1 MKISANNITI
11 TINDT
16 DARDGEVDVTIA
28 NVTTDTITTHL
39 TVHPDGSV
47 TVQPRNTNE
56 QDSTSDDDKDNSS
69 ETTEYIIA
77 ELTDEENETLVETLA
92 QHADNNESASVVVTE
107 AIARRMGR
115 YDCSFTGT
123 VMNMPNVEDVM
134 FCVDELGLVFSLT
147 DGDGACVNP
156 AYIYSITINP

>member
-1 MKISANNITI
+1 MKIFANNITI
-11 TINDT
+11 TIDDT
-16 DARDGEVDVTIA
+16 NAHDGEVDVTIA
-28 NVTTDTITTHL
+28 NAITDTITTHL

-56 QDSTSDDDKDNSS
+56 QDSASNNDEDNGF

-77 ELTDEENETLVETLA
+77 ELTDEENEALVETLT
-92 QHADNNESASVVVTE
+92 QLADNNESASVIVTE
-107 AIARRMGR
+107 AIARRIGR

-147 DGDGACVNP
+147 DDDGACINP
-156 AYIYSITINP
+156 AYICSIAINP